1 MGAINN
7 SAVVYV
13 DSLNNTVHYY
23 AVSENKYIH
32 DARKLKARLFTEEY
46 YVKFTE
52 AIKEFVSKYT
62 PANAAN
68 TTIVLDDSLVFT
80 NTVTFPALKGLDLK
94 NSIDAYLANTYKNLS
109 NLKIETYTASSN
121 KQSVNICMTGIQSE
135 IMYELKKACTEARL
149 IAQNVTFASNA
160 TICGLGNLSN
170 KYRNGTYLFLDI
182 KENFA
187 RYVIVYKGRVIGFY
201 SLPFGYEILVP
212 NKQAA
217 EDVLLYH
224 PVAELAVVNAREKA
238 KQKALTM
245 MGSDNV
251 VEAAEEEDSEEN
263 EDEENSFAG
272 SDLIGK
278 ERQTENVIK
287 TLPKKVA
294 RKLPKFMLREV
305 PAEEE
310 RKVYENFRLFL
321 KWCLGIINGNDKIT
335 SLGEIDTV
343 YVNMPSEFDYLYDII
358 NEEKEENGVKFVSA
372 SITKEKEDIVKNL
385 EMYGAFFA
393 KDTKQS
399 TNFK

>member
-1 MGAINN
+1 MGTTNN
-7 SAVVYV
+7 SAVIYV
-13 DSLNNTVHYY
+13 DSINNTVHYY

-52 AIKEFVSKYT
+52 AIKDFVNKYT

-68 TTIVLDDSLVFT
+68 TTIVLDDNLIFT

-109 NLKIETYTASSN
+109 NLKIETYNASSN
-121 KQSVNICMTGIQSE
+121 KQCVTICMTGVKSDV
-135 IMYELKKACTEARL
+135 MYELKKACTDAKL
-149 IAQNVTFASNA
+149 LAQNVTFASNA

-182 KENFA
+182 KETFA
-187 RYVIVYKGRVIGFY
+187 RYVMVFKGRVIGFY
-201 SLPFGYEILVP
+201 SLPFGYDILIP

-251 VEAAEEEDSEEN
+251 TDVVEDEEEN
-263 EDEENSFAG
+263 EDDEENSFVG
-272 SDLIGK
+272 SDSLGK
-278 ERQTENVIK
+278 ERQTENIIK

-305 PAEEE
+305 PAEDE
-310 RKVYENFRLFL
+310 RKVYENFRLFI
-321 KWCLGIINGNDKIT
+321 KWALGIIKGNDKIT

-343 YVNMPSEFDYLYDII
+343 YVNMPSEYDYLYDII
-358 NEEKEENGVKFVSA
+358 NEEKDENGVKFASA
-372 SITKEKEDIVKNL
+372 SLTKEKEDIVKNL